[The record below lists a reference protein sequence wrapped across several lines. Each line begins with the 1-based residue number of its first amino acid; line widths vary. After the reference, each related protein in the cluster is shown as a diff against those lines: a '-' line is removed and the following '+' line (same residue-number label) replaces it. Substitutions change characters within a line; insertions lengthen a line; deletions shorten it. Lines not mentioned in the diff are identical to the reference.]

1 MLALDTMVQT
11 LKSGTTCRVQ
21 DLEPG
26 NLVYNPITDSHSTVA
41 DVLYRQIT
49 PDLDLSISS
58 SPVLPVRIR
67 AGNLGGDLPTA
78 DLITTAAQRIL
89 IRTDHQSVAGLQE
102 TSAAALCNSGAA
114 SVDMVRT
121 LLPFSHY
128 LVLFDQPSIFL
139 ANGVMLIGVDINDID
154 SYRST
159 MFEQKISDIG

>member
-26 NLVYNPITDSHSTVA
+26 SLVYNPITDSHSKVA
-41 DVLYRQIT
+41 DVLHRQIT
-49 PDLDLSISS
+49 PDLELQISS
-58 SPVLPVRIR
+58 APILPVRIR
-67 AGNLGGDLPTA
+67 AGKLGGDLPTA
-78 DLITTAAQRIL
+78 DLITSAAQRL
-89 IRTDHQSVAGLQE
+89 LVRTEHLGIAGLEE
-102 TSAAALCNSGAA
+102 TSAVALCNSGAA
-114 SVDMVRT
+114 SLDLVRT

-154 SYRST
+154 TYRST
-159 MFEQKISDIG
+159 MIDQKISDIG